1 MKTLPEA
8 MQTLESDVMSA
19 QPPGPEYE
27 YDDPGKRLP
36 QPHAML
42 PLKHFERSSSL

>member
-8 MQTLESDVMSA
+8 MQSLDSEVMSA

-36 QPHAML
+36 HL
-42 PLKHFERSSSL
+42 CVVFCSKIF